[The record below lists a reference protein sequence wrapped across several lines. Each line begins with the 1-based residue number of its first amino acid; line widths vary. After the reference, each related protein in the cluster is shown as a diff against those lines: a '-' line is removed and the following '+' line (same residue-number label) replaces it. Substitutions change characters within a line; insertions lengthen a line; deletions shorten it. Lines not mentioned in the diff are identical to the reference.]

1 MSSLRPEP
9 PEDESLFGSPVP
21 ESTLELPEDESL
33 FGSPVPKPSPKL
45 SNDESLFGSPIP
57 ESTLGLPEYE
67 SLFGSPVPKL
77 SLIFPQGN
85 ENVPEESVPKP
96 PVPESALELPKHESL
111 SGSPVPKPSLILPQG
126 NEIAPEE
133 SSDSTANFWPP
144 IGSIP
149 VNREEL
155 QIPFN
160 TNQLTK
166 ALAVVRGGIET
177 GQPNRRKLKENVENA
192 LALKR
197 ITATPTFKFEDLSPE
212 KQMLV
217 VSQLKRFIK
226 EEQERRDK
234 KRQET
239 QQSSTDAYVAYQK
252 ACWEKAKLRAKAK
265 RMTARKT
272 NGPLPGPQPQ
282 ILG

>member
-33 FGSPVPKPSPKL
+33 FGSPVPKPCPKL

-67 SLFGSPVPKL
+67 SLFGSPVPKP

-85 ENVPEESVPKP
+85 KTAPEKSVPEP
-96 PVPESALELPKHESL
+96 PTPESTP
-111 SGSPVPKPSLILPQG
+111 
-126 NEIAPEE
+126 
-133 SSDSTANFWPP
+133 
-144 IGSIP
+144 
-149 VNREEL
+149 
-155 QIPFN
+155 
-160 TNQLTK
+160 
-166 ALAVVRGGIET
+166 VVRGGIET

-197 ITATPTFKFEDLSPE
+197 ITATPTFKFEGLSPE
-212 KQMLV
+212 KQMLI

-282 ILG
+282 IPGQLNMPQDSIVPPAAINNNEDRGAVGAFDWFEGLERMY